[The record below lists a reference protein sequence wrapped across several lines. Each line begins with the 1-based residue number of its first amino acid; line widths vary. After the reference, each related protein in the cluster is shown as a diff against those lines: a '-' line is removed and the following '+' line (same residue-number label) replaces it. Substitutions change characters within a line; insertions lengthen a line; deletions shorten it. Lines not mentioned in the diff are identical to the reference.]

1 MEYWNLYNYDGKK
14 QQKIAIRGSKL
25 NNNDF
30 HLVINAWIINDRG
43 EFLITQRSADKS
55 HPLMWECTG
64 GSALINESSLDAAV
78 REVKEELG
86 INVDKESSIFIGRTR
101 RYYENC
107 PDILD
112 VWLFKSN
119 VSIDE
124 ITIQEEEV
132 NDVMWASREKLL
144 ELFNSGKFEA
154 NALFNKITDIN
165 FDSKIYYVG
174 FNANNAICNENF
186 LSGSITLNPNNEQ
199 GNIFYTEKYIE
210 NKDEKFLKD
219 YKNYLVTTMEKL
231 NSTNNNVLFLAF
243 NKKIKDLLKD
253 VKKFN
258 VISET
263 NYDIIDKLNDKKYT
277 RELFNNKIN
286 VIDTKWIDKK
296 LDYEEAKEIV
306 NSSKFVIQGKI
317 GAGGNNTYLIDSK
330 EKFDKYSTL
339 CSNNYFISK
348 YINHLP
354 VNTTVII
361 GKYNDIYLPSSVQL
375 IKLENDCFKYV
386 GADFIYYQNLS
397 DKIKK
402 QIKDYTTII
411 IKELKKLDYKGIVGI
426 DYILDDNDNLYYM
439 EINPR
444 FQASSFIISKY
455 LDKYCSTSIAELH
468 YLAITNQN
476 IGNNYIDKINKSF
489 VNCFNK
495 DEFSN
500 FKYGK
505 ILKNGYYSK
514 NKTSC
519 FRRIFDY
526 SILKFDDFQKRDKD
540 K

>member
-1 MEYWNLYNYDGKK
+1 MEYWNLYNYEGKK
-14 QQKIAIRGSKL
+14 QKKIAIRGSKL

-30 HLVINAWIINDRG
+30 HLVVNAWIINDKN
-43 EFLITQRSADKS
+43 EFLITQRAKNKS

-64 GSALINESSLDAAV
+64 GSALIHETSLDAAT
-78 REVKEELG
+78 REIKEELG
-86 INVDKESSIFIGRTR
+86 ININKDSATLIGRTR

-124 ITIQEEEV
+124 ITIQKEEV

-144 ELFNSGKFEA
+144 ELFNNGKFEA
-154 NALFNKITDIN
+154 NALFNKVVNIN
-165 FDSKIYYVG
+165 FNPEIYYIG

-186 LSGSITLNPNNEQ
+186 LSGSITLNPNNEK
-199 GNIFYTEKYIE
+199 GNIFYTKKYIK
-210 NKDEKFLKD
+210 NKDDNFLKE
-219 YKNYLVTTMEKL
+219 YKNYLVTTMKKL
-231 NSTNNNVLFLAF
+231 HNKNNNTLFLAF

-253 VKKFN
+253 VKGFN
-258 VISET
+258 VISE
-263 NYDIIDKLNDKKYT
+263 NYDVIDKLNDKKYT
-277 RELFNNKIN
+277 RELLNNKIN
-286 VIDTKWIDKK
+286 VINTKWIDKK
-296 LDYEEAKEIV
+296 INYEEAKNMV

-317 GAGGNNTYLIDSK
+317 GAGGNNTYLIDTK
-330 EKFDKYSTL
+330 EKFDRYSTL

-354 VNTTVII
+354 INTTVII
-361 GKYNDIYLPSSVQL
+361 GKYNDIYLPSSIQL

-386 GADFIYYQNLS
+386 GADFIYYQNLNA
-397 DKIKK
+397 KIKK
-402 QIKDYTTII
+402 QINDYTTNIV
-411 IKELKKLDYKGIVGI
+411 KELKKLNYKGIVGI
-426 DYILDDNDNLYYM
+426 DYILDENDNLYFM

-444 FQASSFIISKY
+444 FQASSFMISKY

-468 YLAITNQN
+468 YLAITNQS

-495 DEFSN
+495 DDFSN
-500 FKYGK
+500 FKYSK

-514 NKTSC
+514 NKTTC
-519 FRRIFDY
+519 FRRIFNY
-526 SILKFDDFQKRDKD
+526 SILKHGDFQKRDKD